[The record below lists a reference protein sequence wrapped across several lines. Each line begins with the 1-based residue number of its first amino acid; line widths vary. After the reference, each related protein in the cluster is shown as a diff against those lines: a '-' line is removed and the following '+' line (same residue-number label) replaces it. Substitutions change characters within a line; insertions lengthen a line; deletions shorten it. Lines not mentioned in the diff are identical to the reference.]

1 MEEILYLIYVKTMLY
16 IYMKDFIFRRK
27 KFNRFHKKKIW
38 YDDDDS
44 DREKYYIPKKYN
56 NEIFNISVKEL
67 KDFKC

>member
-1 MEEILYLIYVKTMLY
+1 
-16 IYMKDFIFRRK
+16 MKDFIFRRK
-27 KFNRFHKKKIW
+27 KFNRFHKKKNW

-56 NEIFNISVKEL
+56 NKIFNISVKEL

>member
-1 MEEILYLIYVKTMLY
+1 MWRLCFTY
-16 IYMKDFIFRRK
+16 IWKIRRK
-27 KFNRFHKKKIW
+27 KFNRFHKKKNW